1 MSGRIS
7 DKRLGEIEMTLSQ
20 QDREILETFRQLR
33 YLKANQVE
41 RLFFHRSITVRAK
54 LVTVSRRLNRL
65 MEDGLLNHY
74 SKKVSGARSG
84 SNGYVWY
91 LTEAGYRILNLGTG
105 AESKRLRG
113 HEPSSAFLRH
123 TLAVSECYTQFT
135 EICRMAQDMEL
146 KYIAVEPE
154 CWRSYHKDGKAQSL
168 RPDLYAET
176 ISGQF
181 EDRWFIEMDLDTESV
196 NDIVTKC
203 RRYQYYYQTRKE
215 QESSGI
221 FPIVLWIVPN
231 QERKGKLIDAI
242 RFNFG
247 KRYPH
252 INLVITPNELWNT
265 LIEGAKKEDLC

>member
-41 RLFFHRSITVRAK
+41 RLFFHRSITARAK

-113 HEPSSAFLRH
+113 LEPSSAFLRH
-123 TLAVSECYTQFT
+123 TLAVSECYVQFT

-154 CWRSYHKDGKAQSL
+154 CWRSYQKDGKAQSL

-176 ISGQF
+176 VSGRF
-181 EDRWFIEMDLDTESV
+181 EDIEEEAFSKCNFISISINDGCSSIKSKAFSECSELVQIYIPDSV
-196 NDIVTKC
+196 ENIAEDAFVYSPNVT
-203 RRYQYYYQTRKE
+203 
-215 QESSGI
+215 I
-221 FPIVLWIVPN
+221 
-231 QERKGKLIDAI
+231 
-242 RFNFG
+242 
-247 KRYPH
+247 
-252 INLVITPNELWNT
+252 
-265 LIEGAKKEDLC
+265 LCSMKVRH